1 MQTPASSS
9 KACDASM
16 RCPSSHCSGA
26 APLMGPGARMLP
38 CVSGDG
44 AASSVVPAPPDTMCA
59 CLCSLMRATAEHQ
72 GLPGGVEQLAFD
84 YGSFLLLWM
93 AERAG
98 YREVRWCAASDGS
111 VWLLQRP
118 PWLLLHLC
126 MRALRVEVCNR
137 PFASARVQC
146 TAMTARPAS
155 AVQQRSIKG
164 RGPCHDTCASFSLT

>member
-1 MQTPASSS
+1 
-9 KACDASM
+9 
-16 RCPSSHCSGA
+16 
-26 APLMGPGARMLP
+26 MLP